1 MLQKYLTFWTHAFDS
16 NSETDA
22 STYNIIFL
30 INTCG
35 NVLIYMIMLK
45 TLGAASSGP
54 LGFFTSHGAIGLLAL
69 VINVLGLVPSVTLVI
84 RRLNSMQKPAWQ
96 CLLMF
101 VPFISWYMLYK
112 LSTTKGEDT
121 TSVSTKLSKIKGYQE
136 VSLDNFADTALK
148 PIQNTSQTPEASTKS
163 MRKRTDKTSILA
175 KLSVAIKPVL
185 IKLGLV
191 RVSASGDLD
200 LIKQDVNS
208 QNDINVDKGAGNFKK
223 VIVTDGKPKFYM
235 RVITKKEL
243 VWLDELRY
251 TLVERELL
259 AKNRARFLAISCVGV
274 IAGVLGFGNP
284 SVLISCSIIFAGV
297 IIYDRHSRLKREYQ
311 RYLFDKQVQYSK
323 FTRTVV
329 PYLMNQQGY
338 SFYEVLKKIA
348 HRMRIEAAYETN
360 DSAAKFKA
368 DPSGLDATFDEGA
381 DNYDEFA
388 EVVGPDTQV
397 MFDLETMPEQAD
409 DPTTIAES
417 PINMFD
423 FEVLAKALDEEPDT
437 KDAETQ
443 NQDKGTYER
452 DVI

>member
-30 INTCG
+30 IHTCY
-35 NVLIYMIMLK
+35 NVLIYTIMLK
-45 TLGAASSGP
+45 TPGVASSGA
-54 LGFFTSHGAIGLLAL
+54 LGFFTSHGAVGLLAL
-69 VINVLGLVPSVTLVI
+69 VTTVIGLVPSVTLAI
-84 RRLNSMQKPAWQ
+84 RRLNSMQKPSWQ
-96 CLLMF
+96 SLLIF
-101 VPFISWYMLYK
+101 VPVINLYMFYK
-112 LSTTKGEDT
+112 LSTTEGEDT
-121 TSVSTKLSKIKGYQE
+121 TSVSTKLGKIKGYQE

-148 PIQNTSQTPEASTKS
+148 PIQNTSQIHEASTES
-163 MRKRTDKTSILA
+163 VRKRTDKTSILT

-191 RVSASGDLD
+191 RVSASGDLN
-200 LIKQDVNS
+200 LIRQDVNS
-208 QNDINVDKGAGNFKK
+208 QNGINVDKGAGNFKK
-223 VIVTDGKPKFYM
+223 VIIADGKPKFYM

-259 AKNRARFLAISCVGV
+259 AKNRARFLGIACVGV
-274 IAGVLGFGNP
+274 IAGVLGFGE
-284 SVLISCSIIFAGV
+284 SSALIFGSIIFAGV
-297 IIYDRHSRLKREYQ
+297 VVYDRHSRLKREFQ
-311 RYLFDKQVQYSK
+311 RYLFDKQVQYAK

-338 SFYEVLKKIA
+338 SFYEVLKKIV

-360 DSAAKFKA
+360 DTAARFKA
-368 DPSGLDATFDEGA
+368 DPSGLDEALEVDAEAYAEFDE
-381 DNYDEFA
+381 
-388 EVVGPDTQV
+388 VVEPDTQV
-397 MFDLETMPEQAD
+397 MFALETMPEQAD

-423 FEVLAKALDEEPDT
+423 FEALAKSLDEEPDT
-437 KDAETQ
+437 KGVEAH
-443 NQDKGTYER
+443 NQDKGSYER